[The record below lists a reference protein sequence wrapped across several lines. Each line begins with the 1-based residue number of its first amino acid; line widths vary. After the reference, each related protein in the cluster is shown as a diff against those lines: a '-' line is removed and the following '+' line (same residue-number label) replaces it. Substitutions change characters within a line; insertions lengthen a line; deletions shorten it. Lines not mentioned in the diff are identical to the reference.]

1 MLISKKTLEEL
12 RELINEKTEY
22 RTGPQLVNFFNQ
34 LGFCDV
40 YQQGF
45 PSRKT
50 YTDERLEII
59 NGKPEM
65 DKCIRLLFDPANFIT
80 RFTELDQ
87 CINEFNQY
95 LSFDG
100 WKVIRRNKEVSFEK
114 VRDYNV
120 DQHIQKES
128 ASSEEEFLKRQYS
141 LNIDNLDI
149 ESGLLPVIKERIDE
163 IERCMSSNIPLA
175 AIFLSGSTL
184 EGLLLDKAVHNQKTY
199 NCSPSA
205 PKNRENKVL
214 PIHEWKLNSLI
225 DVSCKEGFI
234 GEDVRKFSH
243 ALRDFRNYIHP
254 YEQMVHNFQPEIHT
268 AMICF
273 QVLKAALWQLS
284 NSNNK

>member
-50 YTDERLEII
+50 YTDERLEKI

-80 RFTELDQ
+80 RFIELDQ

-128 ASSEEEFLKRQYS
+128 TSSEEEFLKKQYS

-184 EGLLLDKAVHNQKTY
+184 EGLLLDKAIHNQKTY